1 MEKFNFIRTSD
12 DETMKLL
19 ISQGFKL
26 MSNDGNIATFINDAS
41 KMNFDNIDKSK
52 LQYTNMLCI

>member
-26 MSNDGNIATFINDAS
+26 MSNDGNIATFINDVS